1 MDCKYHC
8 LTHQLNS
15 VKISVLFS
23 YQAILFNMLEES
35 ISNLI
40 NTLLGKKLSKR
51 SYLLNMSPQSIKSD
65 ILTKAISSSRFNEL
79 RSNLRVRSL
88 STLSLRRD
96 VGTEGI
102 TWTKANIILNLQLIT
117 TMTSCAPPLPR
128 VYHVRANTI
137 GDSPIQSKHTSTL
150 NRGYHHNQLSLVR
163 SRGSYHLHIWL

>member
-8 LTHQLNS
+8 LTHQFNS
-15 VKISVLFS
+15 AKISVLFS
-23 YQAILFNMLEES
+23 YQEILFNMLEDS

-79 RSNLRVRSL
+79 RNNLRVRSL

-96 VGTEGI
+96 VRTEGI
-102 TWTKANIILNLQLIT
+102 TWTKANIILNLQLIPLWPPAHLPCLEFTMFGPTQLVTHQSSRNTPLRWTKAIT
-117 TMTSCAPPLPR
+117 TTSYPF
-128 VYHVRANTI
+128 
-137 GDSPIQSKHTSTL
+137 
-150 NRGYHHNQLSLVR
+150 VR